1 VLLAWGPVA
10 FRGETIIEGRW
21 HTGAVHRT
29 VSLLTDLGHESEQV
43 GVLHAILRDQCP
55 EAVVIDITHSIAP
68 FDVRG
73 ASLALARAVPYL
85 PEGVIVVGVDP
96 GVGGDRRLVGVE
108 VGDGAGVFIGPDNGV
123 LGTGV
128 AIAGGA
134 GRAVVFDRP
143 EFHLDAPGFT
153 FAARDVLVPVA
164 AALCNG
170 VDLGELGSVVDPAA
184 LLPSVIPVPREE
196 NGSLACEVLWVDRFG
211 NCQLNVS
218 VDDLR
223 AAWGAVERVRVRI
236 GETTRNLALHDA
248 FAGIGAGA
256 AGLVTDSSGLLAV
269 AVERGSAAR
278 ELGISEGDQV
288 LLAPGGGEPA
298 VSVPVS
304 IRH

>member
-1 VLLAWGPVA
+1 
-10 FRGETIIEGRW
+10 
-21 HTGAVHRT
+21 VHRT
-29 VSLLTDLGHESEQV
+29 VSLLSDLGHDSEQV
-43 GVLHAILRDQCP
+43 GVLRAILRDQCP
-55 EAVVIDITHSIAP
+55 DATVIDITHAIAP

-73 ASLALARAVPYL
+73 GSLALARAVPYL
-85 PEGVIVVGVDP
+85 PEGVIVVAIDP
-96 GVGGDRRLVGVE
+96 GVGGDRRLVAVE

-134 GRAVVFDRP
+134 GRAVVLDRV
-143 EFHLDAPGFT
+143 EFHLDSPGVT

-170 VDLGELGSVVDPAA
+170 VDLADLGTAVDPAA

-196 NGSLACEVLWVDRFG
+196 NGALACEVLWVDRFG

-218 VDDLR
+218 LDDLHST
-223 AAWGAVERVRVRI
+223 WGDVNRVRVRM
-236 GETTRNLALHDA
+236 GDTVRNLAVHVA

-256 AGLVTDSSGLLAV
+256 AGLVVDSSGLLAI
-269 AVERGSAAR
+269 AVERGSAAL
-278 ELGISEGDQV
+278 ELGIAEGDQV
-288 LLAPGGGEPA
+288 DLSPGDDEPA

-304 IRH
+304 LRH

>member
-1 VLLAWGPVA
+1 MRPRRL
-10 FRGETIIEGRW
+10 GEFVVGVRW
-21 HTGAVHRT
+21 HTGDVHRT
-29 VSLLTDLGHESEQV
+29 ISLLSDLGHDSEQV

-55 EAVVIDITHSIAP
+55 ETVVIDITHSIAP

-73 ASLALARAVPYL
+73 ASLALARSVPYL
-85 PEGVIVVGVDP
+85 PEGVIVVAVDP
-96 GVGGDRRLVGVE
+96 GVGGDRRLVAVE
-108 VGDGAGVFIGPDNGV
+108 VGGGAGVFIGPDNGV

-134 GRAVVFDRP
+134 GRAVVLDRT
-143 EFHLDAPGFT
+143 EFHLEAPGVT
-153 FAARDVLVPVA
+153 FAARDVLAPVA

-170 VDLGELGSVVDPAA
+170 VDLAELGSSVDPAA
-184 LLPSVIPVPREE
+184 LLPSVIPVPRDEAD
-196 NGSLACEVLWVDRFG
+196 GLACEVLWVDRFG

-218 VDDLR
+218 LDDLR
-223 AAWGAVERVRVRI
+223 AAWGSVERVRVRI
-236 GETTRNLALHDA
+236 GDSTRNLAVHRS

-269 AVERGSAAR
+269 AVERGSAAA
-278 ELGISEGDQV
+278 ELGIGDGDAV
-288 LLAPGGGEPA
+288 LLSPGGDEPT